1 MNTVQRRCHDEER
14 YEENNDNVKSNN
26 LIWRSVFN
34 VKTWQNLIKIPLLQT
49 PIPTKIPLEH
59 AKMMNIHEFTQSL
72 DAFQNGHQTE
82 ENGNQAPWGFRN
94 GGMASVRLDGER
106 SARLHPWGDGNKPV
120 RRFSPVYAACVVDCG
135 DNVECTGCMD
145 AQPQKLIKKL
155 ASIEFFPPCSC

>member
-1 MNTVQRRCHDEER
+1 
-14 YEENNDNVKSNN
+14 
-26 LIWRSVFN
+26 
-34 VKTWQNLIKIPLLQT
+34 
-49 PIPTKIPLEH
+49 
-59 AKMMNIHEFTQSL
+59 MMNIHEFTQSL

-120 RRFSPVYAACVVDCG
+120 RRFSPFYAACVVDCG
-135 DNVECTGCMD
+135 DNVECTGCVD

-155 ASIEFFPPCSC
+155 ASIEFFPPMQLLVKAFNK

>member
-1 MNTVQRRCHDEER
+1 MR
-14 YEENNDNVKSNN
+14 SNN

-135 DNVECTGCMD
+135 DNVECRLHGC
-145 AQPQKLIKKL
+145 PTPETYQKN
-155 ASIEFFPPCSC
+155 SPPSSFFPHAVVSKSIQ